1 MPFILALLM
10 SACAAVSAYGGDF
23 NELDALLRE
32 DARLKMELA
41 EERAKFADE
50 ERMLDAEIS
59 ASEALVSELKKKQ
72 IPSKKGSN
80 PQQKTM
86 PRRPKKYRGTKLP
99 LALSPRCSTLYILS
113 FPKNFFL

>member
-50 ERMLDAEIS
+50 ERMLRQLHGFHQPPI
-59 ASEALVSELKKKQ
+59 
-72 IPSKKGSN
+72 
-80 PQQKTM
+80 
-86 PRRPKKYRGTKLP
+86 RGG
-99 LALSPRCSTLYILS
+99 AA
-113 FPKNFFL
+113 

>member
-59 ASEALVSELKKKQ
+59 ASEALGVKEKNRF
-72 IPSKKGSN
+72 P
-80 PQQKTM
+80 
-86 PRRPKKYRGTKLP
+86 PKKARIRNKKRCRGG
-99 LALSPRCSTLYILS
+99 R
-113 FPKNFFL
+113 KNIEGRSCLWRYLQDARHSIF

>member
-72 IPSKKGSN
+72 IPSKKARIRN
-80 PQQKTM
+80 
-86 PRRPKKYRGTKLP
+86 KKRCRGG
-99 LALSPRCSTLYILS
+99 R
-113 FPKNFFL
+113 KNSEGRSCLWRYLQDARHSIF

>member
-10 SACAAVSAYGGDF
+10 SAAAAVSAYGGDF

-41 EERAKFADE
+41 GEKANFADE

-59 ASEALVSELKKKQ
+59 ASEALVS
-72 IPSKKGSN
+72 S
-80 PQQKTM
+80 
-86 PRRPKKYRGTKLP
+86 
-99 LALSPRCSTLYILS
+99 
-113 FPKNFFL
+113 

>member
-59 ASEALVSELKKKQ
+59 ASEALVSKKAR
-72 IPSKKGSN
+72 IRNKK
-80 PQQKTM
+80 
-86 PRRPKKYRGTKLP
+86 RCRGG
-99 LALSPRCSTLYILS
+99 R
-113 FPKNFFL
+113 KNFEGRSCLRRYLQDARHSIF

>member
-50 ERMLDAEIS
+50 ERMLDAEI
-59 ASEALVSELKKKQ
+59 
-72 IPSKKGSN
+72 PSKKGSN

-99 LALSPRCSTLYILS
+99 LALSPRCSTLYILC